1 VTCQVAVADNN
12 GVMTR
17 DTLETRHGAIV
28 RSKSWNGVRYGD
40 AVVVNGAKERRQTWT
55 FVAFALNESTGEE
68 WVEVR
73 GGRVGESKGRSFR
86 PDMIFPQG
94 SRKGSRVVGLSL
106 ADAPQLTLS

>member
-1 VTCQVAVADNN
+1 VTDNN

-17 DTLETRHGAIV
+17 DTLGTRHGAIV

-40 AVVVNGAKERRQTWT
+40 AVVVNGARERRQTWI

-73 GGRVGESKGRSFR
+73 GVRARGLGSSVSRSL
-86 PDMIFPQG
+86 MLLN
-94 SRKGSRVVGLSL
+94 SH
-106 ADAPQLTLS
+106 